1 MSSHSAGFLIVA
13 LKQEI
18 MDRSDA
24 LYATT
29 IAGIVLGLAV
39 LLYGESASVQ
49 PLVFGGS
56 AVVVLSVGLLTGVI
70 AGLDEPDDATH

>member
-1 MSSHSAGFLIVA
+1 
-13 LKQEI
+13 

-24 LYATT
+24 LFATT

-56 AVVVLSVGLLTGVI
+56 AVVVLSVGLLTGII
-70 AGLDEPDDATH
+70 AGLDEPDDVAH